1 MTKMQM
7 IIAAATGLL
16 LGMGGGTA
24 FAIATKADPPAT
36 STHAAADSL
45 TADSAAHAAMS
56 DSSGHA
62 PADSAASP
70 SGAGT
75 HAAADGVHAQT
86 PAAHSAAPA
95 TVDPPQARTAPVVPA
110 PRTDTVSVRL
120 ARIFGAMKPEEA
132 ATVLARLDDPDVK
145 AVLFQLS
152 DRKAAEILARFPGE
166 RAATLTKT
174 MLTDARAH

>member
-1 MTKMQM
+1 MTKKQM
-7 IIAAATGLL
+7 IIAAAVGLL
-16 LGMGGGTA
+16 LGLGGGTA
-24 FAIATKADPPAT
+24 FAIATRADPPAAPA
-36 STHAAADSL
+36 HAAADSL
-45 TADSAAHAAMS
+45 AVDSAAHALAA

-62 PADSAASP
+62 TPGDSA
-70 SGAGT
+70 GAP
-75 HAAADGVHAQT
+75 AADAHGAAETSHAQT
-86 PAAHSAAPA
+86 PLPQTAAPA
-95 TVDPPQARTAPVVPA
+95 PVGPPQPRTAVTPI
-110 PRTDTVSVRL
+110 PRADSVSVRL

-132 ATVLARLDDPDVK
+132 AAVLAKLEDGDVK